1 MNILISGGNFINKGA
16 EAMMFIS
23 VNECIQLFNTPHFIL
38 QLPNGLCEIDT
49 INDMF
54 IISKIN
60 GKNIEERTKNK
71 YSKLASLIKAYK
83 NADIM
88 IDVSGLEL
96 CSKLGLY
103 PSLRYLFKIALS
115 KWTGTKVFLMPQSFG
130 PFDYG
135 SGVIQKLMHILIQHY
150 MKYPCVCFAR
160 ERDGAEKL
168 MAISP
173 EANIVVSSDLVLQN
187 KEIESFL
194 KDDDITSNIKIKEHS
209 VGFVPNKRMYEQ
221 YGKENSL
228 NLFVKSVDA
237 ARKNGFNVYILCH
250 ATDDITIANEIK
262 SSFSLDDSVIIIRR
276 VLSCFQYQQI
286 VKHFDFV
293 IASRYHSIV
302 HAYKECVPC
311 IAIGWAIKY
320 KELLSLLQQDSYLL
334 NINDNDEI
342 ISNAINGMAQKFK
355 IEKKIIEHNLKIIQ
369 QNNCFDVIKKYIQ

>member
-23 VNECIQLFNTPHFIL
+23 VNECIRMFNSPHFIL
-38 QLPNGLCEIDT
+38 QLPNGLSEINT

-54 IISKIN
+54 IFSKRN
-60 GKNIEERTKNK
+60 GKNIEEKAKNK
-71 YSKLASLIKAYK
+71 YSKLISLIKAYR

-115 KWTGTKVFLMPQSFG
+115 KWTGTKVFLMPQSYG

-135 SGVIQKLMHILIQHY
+135 SGIIQKLIHILIQHY
-150 MKYPCVCFAR
+150 MKYPCICFAR
-160 ERDGAEKL
+160 EKDGVDKL
-168 MAISP
+168 LKPSP
-173 EANIVVSSDLVLQN
+173 KANVVLSSDLVLQN

-194 KDDDITSNIKIKEHS
+194 DNDEHINIEITNSS

-221 YGKENSL
+221 HGRERSL
-228 NLFVKSVDA
+228 QLFTKTIST

-250 ATDDITIANEIK
+250 AIDDIAIADEIK
-262 SSFSLDDSVIIIRR
+262 SSFSLDDSVIVIRR

-311 IAIGWAIKY
+311 VAIGWAIKY
-320 KELLSLLQQDSYLL
+320 KELLSLLQQDNYLL

-342 ISNAINGMAQKFK
+342 ISNIINDMADKFK
-355 IEKKIIEHNLKIIQ
+355 IEKKVIEQNLKIIQ
-369 QNNCFDVIKKYIQ
+369 RNNCFDSIKKYI